1 MTTTKN
7 SLARQIQL
15 NTGTISA
22 ATTNGSTS
30 YVDNTGKTVPID
42 AISDMLNQNP
52 AVYAGQI
59 GTNAYNHALGI
70 FGDSNIPVEMTQTL
84 AAIAAYYSSQTGVG
98 IYELFKNGAFETS
111 FLASINSLRDAGSQI
126 AQFEINTTPAWA
138 NNRLLVGAVSAAIAG
153 GK

>member
-1 MTTTKN
+1 MTTINK

-22 ATTNGSTS
+22 TNTS
-30 YVDNTGKTVPID
+30 GTIKYVDSTGKSVSVD
-42 AISDMLNQNP
+42 AVSDMLNQNP

-84 AAIAAYYSSQTGVG
+84 AAIAAYYSNQTGVG
-98 IYELFKNGAFETS
+98 VYELFKNGTFEAS
-111 FLASINSLRDAGSQI
+111 FLAAINSLRDAGSQI
-126 AQFEINTTPAWA
+126 AQFEINTTPTWA
-138 NNRLLVGAVSAAIAG
+138 NNRLLAGAVSAAISG
-153 GK
+153 GS